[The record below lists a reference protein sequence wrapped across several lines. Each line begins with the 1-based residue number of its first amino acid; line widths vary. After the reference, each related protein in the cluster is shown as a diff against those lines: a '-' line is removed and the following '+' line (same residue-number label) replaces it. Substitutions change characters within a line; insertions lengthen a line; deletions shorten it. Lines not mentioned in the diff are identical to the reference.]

1 MPLET
6 DLLCSLQDLKK
17 ANRARMLALLKSNW
31 LFFLLIFVGIPT
43 IISVQDLMR
52 GDKGAIFTW
61 VASPFLLL
69 LALFIA
75 TEMSTKMVFEKNKTQ
90 GNIHIHYTFFNDE
103 FQMETALIKN
113 MIRYDA
119 LRGITED
126 RNYFFLKLS
135 SSKILVVQKQNCS
148 PELISFLQEKAAA
161 IKPKGK
167 R

>member
-17 ANRARMLALLKSNW
+17 VNRARMLALLKSNW

-52 GDKGAIFTW
+52 GDKGAIFTL
-61 VASPFLLL
+61 VTSPFLLL

-90 GNIHIHYTFFNDE
+90 GNMHIHYTFFNDE

-148 PELISFLQEKAAA
+148 PELISFLQEKAAV
-161 IKPKGK
+161 IKSKGK

>member
-17 ANRARMLALLKSNW
+17 VNKARMLALLKSNW

-61 VASPFLLL
+61 VTSPFLLL

-75 TEMSTKMVFEKNKTQ
+75 TEMSTKMVFKKNKTQ
-90 GNIHIHYTFFNDE
+90 GNMHIHYTFFNEE

-148 PELISFLQEKAAA
+148 PELISFLQEKAAV
-161 IKPKGK
+161 IKSKGK